1 MATNLQLDDRLIAEA
16 AALGKH
22 RTKKEAVTQALTD
35 YVRHLRQERILDLF
49 GRVDLDPAYDYKR
62 QRARA

>member
-1 MATNLQLDDRLIAEA
+1 MATNLQLDDRLIVEA

-35 YVRHLRQERILDLF
+35 YIRHLRQDRIVDLF
-49 GRVDLDPAYDYKR
+49 GKVDFDQGYDSKR

>member
-16 AALGKH
+16 TTLGKH

-49 GRVDLDPAYDYKR
+49 GRIDFDPAYDYKR
-62 QRARA
+62 QRAKA